1 MVGTLASVDG
11 MGLEAGSKPELITA
25 LAVAAPGRTIICN
38 GYKDA
43 PYIRLALSGR
53 KLGLNV
59 VIVIEKPG
67 EWPLIR
73 REARAMGIDP
83 VVGVRLR
90 LSALGTGNWQNT
102 GGERAKF
109 GLNAMQLVELVETL
123 REDEA
128 LDALEL
134 LHFHMGSQ
142 ISNLRDI
149 QHGVRE
155 AARYYAEL
163 RGAGV
168 PIRTVDIGGGL
179 GVDYEGGRSRTFCS
193 MNYSV
198 EQYAQAIVGGLADL
212 CRERELPMPDLV
224 SESGRALTAHHAV
237 LITNV
242 TATERFPRGL
252 EFALESDTHPVV
264 VHLATLLSEVD
275 NREPEEC
282 FLEAEHW
289 LEEGRNLFLYG
300 DLPLPDRARLEPLY
314 FAILER
320 VADRL
325 DPDHRRHRE
334 LRERIRFLLSD
345 KYFINLSIF
354 QSLPD
359 VWAIDQVFPI
369 VPLQRLDESPTRRAV
384 LEDLTCDSDG
394 RIDQYV
400 ERGLL
405 EPTLPVHG
413 SRAARP
419 TCSACSWPAP
429 TRKRSAT
436 STTCSAI
443 PTASMSSRRKTA
455 SALRNARPGDTADS
469 AAGAGRVPARASC
482 WPRAAPRSPRPA
494 GAQRSRCHRAAA
506 DRGPVGLHLPRG
518 QCSEDAPPP
527 GHMKVGWIGLGAM
540 GAPMA
545 GHLQA
550 GRPALAARGTA
561 VRPAARPSPSRSP
574 RPCWSTPPSR
584 WPGGRGAGAVRVGR
598 RRPGR
603 GLDRVEA
610 QLRPAR
616 SSSIIPPSRRPRR
629 ARRPGGLRP
638 RDVAFVDAPVTGGVE
653 GAKNGQLAIMA
664 GGDAAACETTGAGVR
679 RLRQGLATTSAR
691 PAAVSRPRRSTS

>member
-1 MVGTLASVDG
+1 
-11 MGLEAGSKPELITA
+11 
-25 LAVAAPGRTIICN
+25 
-38 GYKDA
+38 
-43 PYIRLALSGR
+43 
-53 KLGLNV
+53 
-59 VIVIEKPG
+59 
-67 EWPLIR
+67 
-73 REARAMGIDP
+73 
-83 VVGVRLR
+83 
-90 LSALGTGNWQNT
+90 
-102 GGERAKF
+102 
-109 GLNAMQLVELVETL
+109 
-123 REDEA
+123 
-128 LDALEL
+128 
-134 LHFHMGSQ
+134 MGSQ

-168 PIRTVDIGGGL
+168 PIRIVDIGVGL

-300 DLPLPDRARLEPLY
+300 DLPLQDRARLEPLY

-320 VADRL
+320 VAERL

-405 EPTLPVHG
+405 EPTLAVHDI
-413 SRAARP
+413 
-419 TCSACSWPAP
+419 AP
-429 TRKRSAT
+429 EEVYLLGIFLTGAYQETLGDIHNLFGDTDSIDAVVDRDR
-436 STTCSAI
+436 I
-443 PTASMSSRRKTA
+443 EFRR
-455 SALRNARPGDTADS
+455 ARPGDAADGLLAS
-469 AAGAGRVPARASC
+469 VGFQPDQLMQACRAKV
-482 WPRAAPRSPRPA
+482 
-494 GAQRSRCHRAAA
+494 AAA
-506 DRGPVGLHLPRG
+506 DLPP
-518 QCSEDAPPP
+518 DAAER
-527 GHMKVGWIGLGAM
+527 IERL
-540 GAPMA
+540 
-545 GHLQA
+545 L
-550 GRPALAARGTA
+550 
-561 VRPAARPSPSRSP
+561 
-574 RPCWSTPPSR
+574 
-584 WPGGRGAGAVRVGR
+584 
-598 RRPGR
+598 
-603 GLDRVEA
+603 
-610 QLRPAR
+610 
-616 SSSIIPPSRRPRR
+616 
-629 ARRPGGLRP
+629 
-638 RDVAFVDAPVTGGVE
+638 VE
-653 GAKNGQLAIMA
+653 GLSAYTYLAV
-664 GGDAAACETTGAGVR
+664 D
-679 RLRQGLATTSAR
+679 
-691 PAAVSRPRRSTS
+691 